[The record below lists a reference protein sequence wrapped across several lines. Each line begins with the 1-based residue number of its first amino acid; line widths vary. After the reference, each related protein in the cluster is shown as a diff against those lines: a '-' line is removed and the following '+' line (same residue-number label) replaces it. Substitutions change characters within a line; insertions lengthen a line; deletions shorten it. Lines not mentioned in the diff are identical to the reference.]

1 MMSLLTELDSFTL
14 PFLQICQSYGL
25 RRLRVLARQKIQMP
39 NAPNVQR
46 KMILARR
53 SSHRANRKSARSAP
67 VPGRSNVANQAAI
80 ETSKAHRRPSLAA
93 AGDGRAPPAFRGSS
107 GRESAPSKHR
117 PQNNEPIHIGCHI
130 RPSQSARGLAQ
141 SKTLRAIRAS
151 PANAPASW
159 TAAALRRFLLVFWS
173 G

>member
-117 PQNNEPIHIGCHI
+117 PQNNEPIHIGCYEITGRSRGDETHFKPGFNSSI
-130 RPSQSARGLAQ
+130 RDSSRRLLRILARRSSQ
-141 SKTLRAIRAS
+141 RANRK
-151 PANAPASW
+151 
-159 TAAALRRFLLVFWS
+159 
-173 G
+173 